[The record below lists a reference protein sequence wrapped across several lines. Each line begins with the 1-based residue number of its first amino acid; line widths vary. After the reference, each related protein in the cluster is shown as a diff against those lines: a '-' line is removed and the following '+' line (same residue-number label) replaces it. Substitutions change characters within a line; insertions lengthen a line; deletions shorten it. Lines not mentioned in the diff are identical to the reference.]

1 MKTFTIAGVA
11 MMLISAFALVSGY
24 AQDGQETEVLKPSG
38 TLPVVYIETEGNA
51 PIVSKGE
58 YLQATIYIDPMGDE
72 NVAGLG
78 SEQEPVALQIRGRG
92 NASWGF
98 DKKPY
103 RLKLESKASPF
114 GWEKSKHYVLL
125 AHAPTQ
131 MYFCEAVCFELARYI
146 DMGWVP
152 RFHPV
157 EVVLNGDYVGV
168 YAFGENVRIDK
179 GRLDINEQPDENT
192 GLSTIDDGWLVE
204 IDNTI
209 DEPQIEVPQGYGASD
224 DAPIARFTMKRPEV
238 LSPLQYDWIEYQMKT
253 ITDAIYNPDKNS
265 TDWQQLIDIESLAK
279 YYIIQELTCNLDAFV
294 GSTYIHHTAG
304 GKWTFG
310 PMWDSGWALVNND
323 RSAGTFCDTRI
334 EIEGHEKQ
342 NYVWIKELL
351 KFYDFR
357 VKILEEWEK
366 FYPEK
371 FNQIYDFAENFYN
384 KCAKAYEVNGK
395 RWPQYDSLKF
405 DIYYDS
411 VKAKMPNYSE
421 WMDKYVRDAVAGIN
435 DVTADLRYTLDA
447 DGTLRFF
454 GGADESVIV
463 YNLQGLTVAS
473 AAGDASIT
481 LPSRGIYLLMLT
493 GTDGSKVTRKIAW

>member
-1 MKTFTIAGVA
+1 M
-11 MMLISAFALVSGY
+11 
-24 AQDGQETEVLKPSG
+24 
-38 TLPVVYIETEGNA
+38 
-51 PIVSKGE
+51 
-58 YLQATIYIDPMGDE
+58 
-72 NVAGLG
+72 
-78 SEQEPVALQIRGRG
+78 
-92 NASWGF
+92 
-98 DKKPY
+98 
-103 RLKLESKASPF
+103 
-114 GWEKSKHYVLL
+114 
-125 AHAPTQ
+125 
-131 MYFCEAVCFELARYI
+131 
-146 DMGWVP
+146 
-152 RFHPV
+152 
-157 EVVLNGDYVGV
+157 
-168 YAFGENVRIDK
+168 
-179 GRLDINEQPDENT
+179 
-192 GLSTIDDGWLVE
+192 
-204 IDNTI
+204 
-209 DEPQIEVPQGYGASD
+209 
-224 DAPIARFTMKRPEV
+224 
-238 LSPLQYDWIEYQMKT
+238 
-253 ITDAIYNPDKNS
+253 
-265 TDWQQLIDIESLAK
+265 
-279 YYIIQELTCNLDAFV
+279 
-294 GSTYIHHTAG
+294 
-304 GKWTFG
+304 
-310 PMWDSGWALVNND
+310 
-323 RSAGTFCDTRI
+323 
-334 EIEGHEKQ
+334 
-342 NYVWIKELL
+342 L

-493 GTDGSKVTRKIAW
+493 GTVGSKVTRKIAW